1 MYITQV
7 SRELSYVIK
16 LVLLI
21 QKYILKDVVSKGACR
36 KDLSGLPDRNCAFYA
51 TDSEVTSSLMAL
63 PYLSKNV
70 NYCDDDAGIPIH
82 KFLINWTNKQ
92 YEFLKL
98 EKNLELFK
106 ILFRDIPAQPRYSNQ
121 AESLL

>member
-7 SRELSYVIK
+7 SKELSYVIK

-36 KDLSGLPDRNCAFYA
+36 KDLSGLPDGNCAFYA

-121 AESLL
+121 AKSLL